1 MDFLLELEIEILY
14 EIKRDGI
21 TSFTDFVAYF
31 NYNHQLLKDFN
42 WLIVLKQPLV

>member
-1 MDFLLELEIEILY
+1 MDFLLELEIEILH

-31 NYNHQLLKDFN
+31 LSASTVRPAPIFFGKN
-42 WLIVLKQPLV
+42 